1 MRITRKMRRE
11 RKSGWTWDE
20 WMQIKAELEIA
31 KAMERS
37 GKHPSVALLDIDEG
51 YRWAEWRWM

>member
-1 MRITRKMRRE
+1 MRRE
-11 RKSGWTWDE
+11 RKSVWTWDD
-20 WMQIKAELEIA
+20 WKQVKAELEIA

-51 YRWAEWRWM
+51 YRWAEWRWI